1 MHSLSYLGWPEP
13 IYLSV
18 GYVFESGFSGRM
30 IEPISKIFGIL
41 NKEWL
46 NFKKMLF
53 IFLKVKKRLRYRHM
67 FKTAF
72 LQKMSAQ

>member
-1 MHSLSYLGWPEP
+1 MHSLSYLRCPEP
-13 IYLSV
+13 IYLPV
-18 GYVFESGFSGRM
+18 GYVFESGLF
-30 IEPISKIFGIL
+30 EPISMIFGIL

-67 FKTAF
+67 FKLAF